1 MSQFFLQEGD
11 NQSIALT
18 STSAN
23 HVANM
28 AKEYLQTLKKE
39 MNDISLVATTVELI
53 GSGNPTILNKGK
65 NKEFL
70 DSISIKLHT
79 IVQAQSLIAWLREA
93 IKEKDKM
100 LREISATSVK
110 EWCNKN
116 DKNYP
121 EAPIKE
127 SFLTEE
133 EFYNSL
139 SVKTKNNYYQLET
152 LCAVIGKY
160 IHPDGSLSEA
170 REKLKEKINNPNDLK
185 GSGRDAL
192 VYTYTPTVSIEEID
206 NLFFTLQDQHRSAQA
221 ELNAMKHKC
230 EVAISQSIIECEN
243 KYTKEMQEYNA
254 TMSEIISSYNL
265 WKEEEARKVSKL
277 KIIIPNDLIGI
288 YNTIKQ
294 LGK

>member
-1 MSQFFLQEGD
+1 MKQFFLQEGD
-11 NQSIALT
+11 TQSKALT

-39 MNDISLVATTVELI
+39 MEDISLVNITVELI
-53 GSGNPTILNKGK
+53 GSSNPTILNKGK

-70 DSISIKLHT
+70 DSISNKLHT
-79 IVQAQSLIAWLREA
+79 IIQAQSLIAWLREA

-110 EWCNKN
+110 EWCSKN

-127 SFLTEE
+127 SSLTEE

-152 LCAVIGKY
+152 LCAVIGKF
-160 IHPDGSLSEA
+160 IHPNGSFSEA
-170 REKLKEKINNPNDLK
+170 RETLKEKINAPHDLK
-185 GSGRDAL
+185 GSGRDAM
-192 VYTYTPTVSIEEID
+192 VYTYTPTVSVDEVENI
-206 NLFFTLQDQHRSAQA
+206 FFTLQNQHREAQA

-230 EVAISQSIIECEN
+230 DVAISQSIIECET
-243 KYTKEMQEYNA
+243 KYTKEIQEYNA
-254 TMSEIISSYNL
+254 VMNELVNSYAL
-265 WKEEEARKVSKL
+265 WKEEETQKTSKL
-277 KIIIPNDLIGI
+277 KIIIPNDLINI
-288 YNTIKQ
+288 YNTITQ